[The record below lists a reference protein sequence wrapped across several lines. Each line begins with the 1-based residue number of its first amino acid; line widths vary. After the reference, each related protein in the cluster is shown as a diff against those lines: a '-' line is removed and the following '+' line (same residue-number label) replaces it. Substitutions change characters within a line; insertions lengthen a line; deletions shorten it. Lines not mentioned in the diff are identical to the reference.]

1 MKTIKLPS
9 TVTSIEKGSFFKRE
23 QSGTTIPSNPNL
35 ESIIYPGTTALTWD
49 YAIGGLSSGV
59 NPTAKNLP
67 PYTYNGVSIT
77 AS

>member
-9 TVTSIEKGSFFKRE
+9 TVTSIEKNSFLKRE

-49 YAIGGLSSGV
+49 YAIGGNS
-59 NPTAKNLP
+59 TAKKLP